1 MDFPLPIITRNFI
14 SKEFRRVCRRNFLK
28 NGKQLIDFLHY
39 LRFIYIFMK
48 NSNGKRRFFQYPM
61 IGVIFD
67 AVGKRKCSQFPIT
80 NSQNLYLHI
89 SKSDGKQAIE
99 RNSHYKISKT
109 NSKVIPESKSKTN
122 SKAIPESKFKTNSK
136 AIPESKPKTNSKI
149 NTHNLPRP

>member
-14 SKEFRRVCRRNFLK
+14 SKEFWRVCRRNFLK

-80 NSQNLYLHI
+80 NSQNLYCIFQKVMGNKLLKEIPITKYPKPIQKSFQNQSPKPIQKSFRNQNPNPIQKLILII
-89 SKSDGKQAIE
+89 SQGL
-99 RNSHYKISKT
+99 
-109 NSKVIPESKSKTN
+109 NSKQKRTLHKH
-122 SKAIPESKFKTNSK
+122 K
-136 AIPESKPKTNSKI
+136 
-149 NTHNLPRP
+149 